1 MSEQELPP
9 WLREQVAR
17 LNQLQ
22 QNLQTILMQKQQIE
36 VELAETDKA
45 LEELKKV
52 NADDAVYKSAGPI
65 LIKAKKDD
73 VIKELEEKKELSNTR
88 IMVLSKQET
97 RLKENL
103 KEAQGKI
110 DEMIR
115 SASAGAGT
123 TKPRAE

>member
-115 SASAGAGT
+115 GASAGAST